1 MLAPT
6 DAKSEVKVGDETIV
20 LRLNFRSIAL
30 AELHGI
36 NLLGGE
42 TPELGET
49 SGVVLVK
56 CLAMEE
62 QPYFTEDHV
71 ITMVS
76 QNSNGVRKALIDLFA
91 MYGGK
96 AKAGNVTGRKLA
108 A

>member
-30 AELHGI
+30 AETHGI
-36 NLLGGE
+36 NLLSGE
-42 TPELGET
+42 TPDLGET
-49 SGVVLVK
+49 GGIILVK

-71 ITMVS
+71 ITMVA
-76 QNSNGVRKALIDLFA
+76 QNSNGVKTALIDLFRQF
-91 MYGGK
+91 GGK
-96 AKAGNVTGRKLA
+96 ASAGNGTGRRLA

>member
-6 DAKSEVKVGDETIV
+6 DAKSEVKVGGETIV

-30 AELHGI
+30 AETHGI

-49 SGVVLVK
+49 SGIVLVK
-56 CLAMEE
+56 CLAIEE

-76 QNSNGVRKALIDLFA
+76 QNSAGVRKALIDLFA